1 MIRFRGLLALV
12 AMATAVIFFA
22 AQADAR
28 VGKGGSSGSR
38 GSKTYSAPASTNTA
52 PNAAPMQR
60 SATQP
65 GQTSAVGGAGAAA
78 PAASGLAGRGGMI
91 GGLLGAGLIGMML
104 GYGFSGGLGGL
115 ASMFGLLLQIGLI
128 VAVGALLWTWWQ
140 RRQQQTAP
148 AGMPRGMYG
157 NDPGNGPSQR
167 SALGGLG
174 GGMGGMG
181 AGGAMSGAGATAP
194 GIQDVSIDKDDYDDF
209 ERLLSEV
216 QAAYTAED
224 LNALRAKATPEMVS
238 YFAEDLAENS
248 SRGVVNQVSG
258 VKLLQGDLAEA
269 WREGNS
275 DYATVA
281 MRFELVDK
289 TVDRASGRV
298 VEGGDRP
305 VEVTEL
311 WTFRR
316 AAGGAWLLSAIQQA

>member
-140 RRQQQTAP
+140 RRQQQPAP